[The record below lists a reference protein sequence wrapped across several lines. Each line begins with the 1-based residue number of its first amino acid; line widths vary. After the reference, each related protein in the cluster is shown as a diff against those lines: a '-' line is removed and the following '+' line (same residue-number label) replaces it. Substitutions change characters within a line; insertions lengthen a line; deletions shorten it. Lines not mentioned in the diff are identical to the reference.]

1 MRDSDTTKDE
11 KTREEASEE
20 LTNDQ
25 QIIQQVE
32 TETQADKEQQEGEE
46 TTEIPKVENGQDK
59 VDENKTSKFSMKF
72 TFLISIEK
80 LKLFGFE
87 NKHFWF

>member
-1 MRDSDTTKDE
+1 MSDSDTTKDE
-11 KTREEASEE
+11 KTTEEASGE

-25 QIIQQVE
+25 QVIDQVE

-46 TTEIPKVENGQDK
+46 ATEIPKVENGQDR

-72 TFLISIEK
+72 RFLIPIEK